1 MSYAASEFGIGDD
14 TLGLHQ
20 ATWCLVS
27 VWMIPSGRLRTDKG
41 SYGEMDPGILVNIY
55 TLEIFA
61 NSANAQT
68 MNSSSMT

>member
-1 MSYAASEFGIGDD
+1 
-14 TLGLHQ
+14 
-20 ATWCLVS
+20 
-27 VWMIPSGRLRTDKG
+27 MIPSGRLRTDKG
-41 SYGEMDPGILVNIY
+41 SYGEMNPGIFVHIY